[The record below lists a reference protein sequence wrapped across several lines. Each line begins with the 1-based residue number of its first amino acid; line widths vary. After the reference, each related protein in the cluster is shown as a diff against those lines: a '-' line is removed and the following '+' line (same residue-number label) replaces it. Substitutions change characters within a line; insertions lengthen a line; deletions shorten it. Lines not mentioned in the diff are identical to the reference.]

1 MAELISQPTKINNN
15 NFGAGAYIHIIN
27 NPPIWLHLLFD
38 PKALIPQIPQFSVEG
53 RNSSEDKQKWWFHVF
68 YKLFILILL

>member
-27 NPPIWLHLLFD
+27 NPSIWLHLLFD
-38 PKALIPQIPQFSVEG
+38 PRALPALRFLGFQQKEGIPLKI
-53 RNSSEDKQKWWFHVF
+53 NK
-68 YKLFILILL
+68 ILMISRFL